1 MPATLDAAQFDQHRP
16 ALYKYALRAVSDP
29 DLAQDLVQDTFLA
42 ALGAGGGFRGDSSL
56 RTWLTGILKHKIT
69 DAYRERA
76 RAMVS
81 LDDSSVGGE
90 DDERLPGIE
99 QVASPGASPEY
110 QLEQKRFWESFRK
123 LLERL
128 PERTAKAFV
137 MADFGGESTDEICA
151 KLGVSRNNLWV
162 LRHRA
167 RQFLR
172 GSMSQATP
180 A

>member
-1 MPATLDAAQFDQHRP
+1 MNSTLDAAQFNQHRP
-16 ALYKYALRAVSDP
+16 ALYKYAVRAVSDP
-29 DLAQDLVQDTFLA
+29 DLAQDLVQDTFVA
-42 ALGAGGGFRGDSSL
+42 ALGAGGFRGDSSL
-56 RTWLTGILKHKIT
+56 RTWLTGILKHKII
-69 DAYRERA
+69 DAYRDRA

-81 LDDSSVGGE
+81 LDDTGAGGDE
-90 DDERLPGIE
+90 DERMPGIE
-99 QVASPGASPEY
+99 TLAAPDANPEY

-128 PERTAKAFV
+128 PERTAQAFV

>member
-1 MPATLDAAQFDQHRP
+1 MNSTLDAAQFNQHRP
-16 ALYKYALRAVSDP
+16 ALYKYAVRAVSDP
-29 DLAQDLVQDTFLA
+29 DLAQDLVQDTFVA
-42 ALGAGGGFRGDSSL
+42 V
-56 RTWLTGILKHKIT
+56 
-69 DAYRERA
+69 
-76 RAMVS
+76 VS
-81 LDDSSVGGE
+81 LDDTGAGGDE
-90 DDERLPGIE
+90 DERMPGIE
-99 QVASPGASPEY
+99 TLAAPDANPEY

-128 PERTAKAFV
+128 PERTAQAFV